1 MDNAAGHSDTAS
13 PNELQ
18 PRVGEFRAYA
28 RYMTAMLGTAAVA
41 VFCFT
46 AAAFGATFF
55 IYNYVA
61 HLASGCYIDKEPGA
75 EHPPGWGAIGVSLV
89 VAFVAHMISSAVIF
103 GWAVHKIGAR
113 FKALSPE
120 ARRTYGVVWGT
131 AS

>member
-1 MDNAAGHSDTAS
+1 MNDETGRNDLVPPDGPRLRAA
-13 PNELQ
+13 
-18 PRVGEFRAYA
+18 EFKMYTD
-28 RYMTAMLGTAAVA
+28 YMTGMMTIAAAAV
-41 VFCFT
+41 FLST